1 MFTFPP
7 TVQQNE
13 TKRKYKIKKIFVNKT
28 KLKAQLRGYMILKF

>member
-13 TKRKYKIKKIFVNKT
+13 TKRNEKKNKKALRT
-28 KLKAQLRGYMILKF
+28 KQS